1 MEIGQLKKREIVD
14 EMRESYLDYAMSVIV
29 ARALPD
35 VRDGLKPVHRRV
47 LFAMNE
53 MGLRHSAKYVK
64 SARIV
69 GEVLGKYHPHGDIAV
84 YDTMVR
90 MAQDF
95 SLRYPLVQGQGN
107 FGCFTGD
114 TKVQLVDGRTL
125 SFRELVKEANL
136 GKAHYTYTYNHGTH
150 HVEIARINNPRC
162 TKKQS
167 ELVAVVLDNGA
178 KIRCTPDHRFMLRGG
193 SYVQAKDLRAGESL
207 MPLGLRLATKEDD
220 RNIVGYEMV
229 YQPHGAHWEYAHHL
243 ADAWNL
249 TRGFYQKSA
258 GRIRHHFDFNKRNNN
273 PDNIHRLGWKEH
285 WQIHYKLA
293 ATRHKTD
300 SEYRE
305 KLAEG
310 RRVYYAQPDVK
321 EKIGKRM
328 SAWNKKMWQRA
339 DYREKKIQEKKDMWE
354 NPQYRAY
361 MARLASSRLKQKWQE
376 PEFRASVSE
385 KKSAELKRKWQNP
398 AYRTYWQ
405 EKMKEISAEIWD
417 NPDHRIYISR
427 FMKER
432 WQDDTLRQK
441 QSAQSKALWQNPEY
455 RKKFPK
461 EHFSEAARIL
471 WEDPKTREL
480 HRVKAKKQWQDEQF
494 RKNVVAS
501 IRRTNARRMQENP
514 DFMKMLTARAKSALR
529 KKWQDAEY
537 KERVIRSK
545 ILGFA
550 ASLIAEKGADA
561 LTPSVYDAART
572 NNGIPRLEHALT
584 YFPNFETIV
593 EEARHYNHKVVSVSA
608 LAEYEDVYDLTIDG
622 THNFALA
629 DGIFV
634 HNSIDGDGAAA
645 HRYTEARM
653 TSLAEELLRDIEKET
668 VSFADNYDATRKEPM
683 VLPAAI
689 PNLLLNGT
697 VGIAVGMA
705 TNIPPHNLTE
715 VCDALTHLIDHND
728 ASNDDLFE
736 FVQGPD
742 FPTGGQIFNAKE
754 IRQAYGSGRGAI
766 LMRATADIVE
776 DKKGHPQIL
785 ITEIPYQVNK
795 SELIEKMADLVHEKR
810 VEGIKDI
817 RDESDKDGLTI
828 AIDLKDSAYPQKV
841 LNNLYK
847 HTDLEKTFHMHI
859 LALVDGI
866 QPETLSLK
874 RVLEEYLKHRVVV
887 VIKRTQ
893 FDLARAKERAHILEG
908 LKKALDH
915 IDAVIQTIK
924 KSADRDAA
932 HKNLIAKFK
941 FSDLQATAIL
951 EMRLQTLAGLERQKI
966 DDELKEKLALIKEL
980 EALLRDSRK
989 IQAVIKKEIGD
1000 LKEKFGDARKTKIV
1014 KHAAVA
1020 IADEDLIPEEETII
1034 ALTGGGYI
1042 KRIKPDQYRVQR
1054 RGGRG
1059 TIGMETKEEDIVTDF
1074 IAANTHSELLFFS
1087 SIGKVYQTRAY
1098 EVPEGSRI
1106 SKGKAIQNFLPLGP
1120 NETITSVLAA
1130 PKHPKKQGDADV
1142 GTKYLVM
1149 VTEHGIIKKV
1159 DGLAFE
1165 SVRASGLIAIKL
1177 KKGDC
1182 LRWVKI
1188 TSGKDDIVLVTR
1200 LGQAIRFPEKDVRPM
1215 GRGASGVKGMRLN
1228 KDDSAVGMDI
1238 VREASSQLLV
1248 VMEQGYGKRTPLKE
1262 YKRQRRGGSGIKT
1275 AKVTSKNGAV
1285 VNARVLHEGEMEL
1298 IAISRKGQVIRT
1310 DIASVGVFGRATQ
1323 GVRIMKLAE
1332 GDKLASITTL

>member
-1 MEIGQLKKREIVD
+1 MSDIGQLKKREIVD

-53 MGLRHSAKYVK
+53 MGLRHTAKYVK

-95 SLRYPLVQGQGN
+95 SLRYPLIQGQGN
-107 FGCFTGD
+107 FG
-114 TKVQLVDGRTL
+114 
-125 SFRELVKEANL
+125 
-136 GKAHYTYTYNHGTH
+136 
-150 HVEIARINNPRC
+150 
-162 TKKQS
+162 
-167 ELVAVVLDNGA
+167 
-178 KIRCTPDHRFMLRGG
+178 
-193 SYVQAKDLRAGESL
+193 
-207 MPLGLRLATKEDD
+207 
-220 RNIVGYEMV
+220 
-229 YQPHGAHWEYAHHL
+229 
-243 ADAWNL
+243 
-249 TRGFYQKSA
+249 
-258 GRIRHHFDFNKRNNN
+258 
-273 PDNIHRLGWKEH
+273 
-285 WQIHYKLA
+285 
-293 ATRHKTD
+293 
-300 SEYRE
+300 
-305 KLAEG
+305 
-310 RRVYYAQPDVK
+310 
-321 EKIGKRM
+321 
-328 SAWNKKMWQRA
+328 
-339 DYREKKIQEKKDMWE
+339 
-354 NPQYRAY
+354 
-361 MARLASSRLKQKWQE
+361 
-376 PEFRASVSE
+376 
-385 KKSAELKRKWQNP
+385 
-398 AYRTYWQ
+398 
-405 EKMKEISAEIWD
+405 
-417 NPDHRIYISR
+417 
-427 FMKER
+427 
-432 WQDDTLRQK
+432 
-441 QSAQSKALWQNPEY
+441 
-455 RKKFPK
+455 
-461 EHFSEAARIL
+461 
-471 WEDPKTREL
+471 
-480 HRVKAKKQWQDEQF
+480 
-494 RKNVVAS
+494 
-501 IRRTNARRMQENP
+501 
-514 DFMKMLTARAKSALR
+514 
-529 KKWQDAEY
+529 
-537 KERVIRSK
+537 
-545 ILGFA
+545 
-550 ASLIAEKGADA
+550 
-561 LTPSVYDAART
+561 
-572 NNGIPRLEHALT
+572 
-584 YFPNFETIV
+584 
-593 EEARHYNHKVVSVSA
+593 
-608 LAEYEDVYDLTIDG
+608 
-622 THNFALA
+622 
-629 DGIFV
+629 
-634 HNSIDGDGAAA
+634 SIDGDRAAA

-653 TSLAEELLRDIEKET
+653 TSFAEELLRDIEKET
-668 VSFADNYDATRKEPM
+668 VPFADNYDATRKEPM

-715 VCDALTHLIDHND
+715 VCDALIHLIDNSG
-728 ASNDDLFE
+728 ASNDDLLE
-736 FVQGPD
+736 FVKGPD
-742 FPTGGQIFNAKE
+742 FPTGGQMFNEKE
-754 IRQAYGSGRGAI
+754 IRQAYASGKGAI
-766 LMRATADIVE
+766 LTRATAEIVE
-776 DKKGHPQIL
+776 NKKGHQQIL

-795 SELIEKMADLVHEKR
+795 SELIEKMAELVHEKR

-847 HTDLEKTFHMHI
+847 YTDLEKTFHMHM

-887 VIKRTQ
+887 VTKRAQ

-924 KSADRDAA
+924 KSRDRDEA

-980 EALLRDSRK
+980 EALLKDSKK
-989 IQAVIKKEIGD
+989 IRGAIKKEIAE
-1000 LKEKFGDARKTKIV
+1000 LKEKYGDERKTKLM
-1014 KHAAVA
+1014 KYAARE
-1020 IADEDLIPEEETII
+1020 IAEEDLIPEEETII
-1034 ALTGGGYI
+1034 VLTQGGYI
-1042 KRIKPDQYRVQR
+1042 KRIKPDQYRTQR
-1054 RGGRG
+1054 RGGKG
-1059 TIGMETKEEDIVTDF
+1059 IIGMETKEEDLVAHF
-1074 IAANTHSELLFFS
+1074 ITASTHSQLLFFS

-1098 EVPEGSRI
+1098 DVPEGSRI

-1120 NETITSVLAA
+1120 NEMITSVLSA
-1130 PKHPKKQGDADV
+1130 PKPAKKKGDADA

-1200 LGQAIRFPEKDVRPM
+1200 AGQAIRFSEKDVRPM
-1215 GRGASGVKGMRLN
+1215 GRGAAGVKAMRLK
-1228 KDDSAVGMDI
+1228 KDDLAVGMDI
-1238 VREASSQLLV
+1238 VITASGSQLPASSQLLV

-1275 AKVTSKNGAV
+1275 AKVTSKNGFV
-1285 VNARVLHEGEMEL
+1285 VSARVLHEGEAEL

-1310 DIASVGVFGRATQ
+1310 DLASVAVSGRATQ
-1323 GVRIMKLAE
+1323 GVRIIKLDG